1 MIILLSELETV
12 VLGLWGAEIHLEPKG
27 LSGTH
32 KLATSRMQ
40 VSFGMKHPATRSM
53 GVMALGHRHI

>member
-12 VLGLWGAEIHLEPKG
+12 VLGLWVVEIHMEPEG
-27 LSGTH
+27 LSGTN
-32 KLATSRMQ
+32 KLAVSRMQ
-40 VSFGMKHPATRSM
+40 VSFEMKHFETRSM